1 MLKLVCIPAFD
12 EEKTIANVVKASMKY
27 ADKVIVCDDASID
40 KTFDVAKKAG
50 AIVIKHE
57 KNIGKGGALKTLFE
71 YSKKLNADI
80 IITID
85 GDGQSL
91 PEEIPK
97 LVKPILEKKF
107 DVVIGYRF
115 DNAREMPIYRKFGN
129 KALDKITNIATGA
142 SFRDTQSGFRAY
154 SKKAIK
160 EIKFNSNGFG
170 ADVEILVDAAK
181 RGLRITEEKV
191 SVIYNTGSKTSTKNP
206 ISHSTT
212 VILSL
217 IEIISIRHPLKF
229 LGIPGLILMI
239 IGIVFSMVVLSIFNE
254 TRYFSVPSTLIALGS
269 FILGL
274 LLLLMSVVLFS
285 IDKHMKQM

>member
-1 MLKLVCIPAFD
+1 
-12 EEKTIANVVKASMKY
+12 MKY

-50 AIVIKHE
+50 AVVIKHE

-71 YSKKLNADI
+71 YSKKLDADV

-97 LVKPILEKKF
+97 LVNPILEKKF

-115 DNAREMPIYRKFGN
+115 DNSVEMPTYRKFGN
-129 KALDKITNIATGA
+129 KALDKITNIATGI
-142 SFRDTQSGFRAY
+142 SVRDTQSGFRAY

-170 ADVEILVDAAK
+170 ADVEILIDAAK
-181 RGLRITEEKV
+181 KGLKITEEKV
-191 SVIYNTGSKTSTKNP
+191 SVIYNTGSKTSTKDP
-206 ISHSTT
+206 VSHSTT
-212 VILSL
+212 VVLSV
-217 IEIISIRHPLKF
+217 IEKISIEHPLKY

-239 IGIVFSMVVLSIFNE
+239 LGIVFSMVVLSIFNE

-269 FILGL
+269 FIVGL
-274 LLLLMSVVLFS
+274 LLLLMSAVLFS
-285 IDKHMKQM
+285 IDKHMKQR

>member
-115 DNAREMPIYRKFGN
+115 DNAREMPAYRKFGN

-217 IEIISIRHPLKF
+217 IEIISIKHPLKF
-229 LGIPGLILMI
+229 LGIPGLILLI